1 MPKEFKTADRIY
13 RLQDGTLATE
23 VPQGQ
28 SASLAYAAG
37 SEVANADDQAVI
49 KKLSTKDAG
58 PAPENK
64 DASRSGVED
73 KDAKVAVLVEGR
85 SHEELVAL
93 AAEEGATHAPKANKT
108 EIATEIIKAR
118 AAGGGGSD

>member
-1 MPKEFKTADRIY
+1 MPKEFKTTDRFY
-13 RLQDGTLATE
+13 RLQDGSLARA
-23 VPQGQ
+23 VPPGQ

-37 SEVANADDQAVI
+37 SEVANADDRAAI

-73 KDAKVAVLVEGR
+73 KDAVTALVEGR
-85 SHEELVAL
+85 SSEELVAL
-93 AAEEGATHAPKANKT
+93 AAEEGATHATTASQT
-108 EIATEIIKAR
+108 EVDTELT
-118 AAGGGGSD
+118 

>member
-1 MPKEFKTADRIY
+1 MPKEFKTADRFY
-13 RLQDGTLATE
+13 RLRDGSLARE
-23 VPQGQ
+23 VPSGQ

-37 SEVANADDQAVI
+37 SEVTNAEDQAAI
-49 KKLSTKDAG
+49 KRLTKDAG

-73 KDAKVAVLVEGR
+73 KDAVAALVEGR

-108 EIATEIIKAR
+108 EIATEIVKAR

>member
-1 MPKEFKTADRIY
+1 MPKEFKTADRFY
-13 RLQDGTLATE
+13 RLRDGSLARA
-23 VPQGQ
+23 VPPGQ

-37 SEVANADDQAVI
+37 SEVANADDRAEI
-49 KKLSTKDAG
+49 RKLSTKDAG

-73 KDAKVAVLVEGR
+73 KDAVTALVEGR

-93 AAEEGATHAPKANKT
+93 AAEEGATHATKANKT
-108 EIATEIIKAR
+108 EIATEIIEAR
-118 AAGGGGSD
+118 AAGGGDSE

>member
-1 MPKEFKTADRIY
+1 MPKEFKTADRFY
-13 RLQDGTLATE
+13 RLQDGSLARE
-23 VPQGQ
+23 VPPGQ

-37 SEVANADDQAVI
+37 SEVANAEDQAAI
-49 KKLSTKDAG
+49 KRLAKDAG

-73 KDAKVAVLVEGR
+73 KDAVTALVEGR

-93 AAEEGATHAPKANKT
+93 AAEEGATHATKANKT
-108 EIATEIIKAR
+108 EIATEIIETR